1 MADRRHGWSKHLRLN
16 LAERSNAL
24 SGDTRPVRVPVERI
38 EQRTRL
44 RDEQT
49 PVAATLLVRGGPDTA
64 DKLRRHAERTAR
76 AWALDGQPLLGIS
89 VFAVLDMSLDDLLR
103 RRFTSFRTIYVP
115 AAGQLAESRFE
126 LLPTGQRPHFTVRLR
141 DADAPE
147 LDRLLKALGAAQPNP
162 QYARG
167 MIWREEG

>member
-24 SGDTRPVRVPVERI
+24 SGDTRPVRVPVERT

-49 PVAATLLVRGGPDTA
+49 PVAATLL
-64 DKLRRHAERTAR
+64 
-76 AWALDGQPLLGIS
+76 
-89 VFAVLDMSLDDLLR
+89 FAVLDMSLDDLLR

-115 AAGQLAESRFE
+115 AAGQLGGVPLRVATFMAHDHFPSACRHDDCFPPYPEMSV
-126 LLPTGQRPHFTVRLR
+126 LLRPPIPSPPPTPSPTTSGQS
-141 DADAPE
+141 
-147 LDRLLKALGAAQPNP
+147 
-162 QYARG
+162 
-167 MIWREEG
+167 

>member
-1 MADRRHGWSKHLRLN
+1 MHRQRFNMRVYVITFTGWTDRHGWSKHLRLN
-16 LAERSNAL
+16 LAGRSKAL

-49 PVAATLLVRGGPDTA
+49 PAAARLLVRGGPDTA
-64 DKLRRHAERTAR
+64 DKLRLHAERTAR

-103 RRFTSFRTIYVP
+103 RRFEYAMCWCNASD
-115 AAGQLAESRFE
+115 S
-126 LLPTGQRPHFTVRLR
+126 
-141 DADAPE
+141 
-147 LDRLLKALGAAQPNP
+147 NP
-162 QYARG
+162 Y
-167 MIWREEG
+167 

>member
-1 MADRRHGWSKHLRLN
+1 MPPEA
-16 LAERSNAL
+16 
-24 SGDTRPVRVPVERI
+24 
-38 EQRTRL
+38 
-44 RDEQT
+44 
-49 PVAATLLVRGGPDTA
+49 GPDWVE
-64 DKLRRHAERTAR
+64 AEVIEVCRPDR
-76 AWALDGQPLLGIS
+76 PDHPLLRPH
-89 VFAVLDMSLDDLLR
+89 VVVLR
-103 RRFTSFRTIYVP
+103 ERNGTRRFTSFRTIYVP
-115 AAGQLAESRFE
+115 AVGQLAESRFE

>member
-1 MADRRHGWSKHLRLN
+1 MMLSMADRRHGWSKHLRLN

-24 SGDTRPVRVPVERI
+24 SGETRPARVPVERI

-64 DKLRRHAERTAR
+64 DKLRRHAERTGR

-103 RRFTSFRTIYVP
+103 RRFTSFRTIYV
-115 AAGQLAESRFE
+115 R
-126 LLPTGQRPHFTVRLR
+126 
-141 DADAPE
+141 
-147 LDRLLKALGAAQPNP
+147 
-162 QYARG
+162 
-167 MIWREEG
+167 